1 MSMDTKKQAGFGAVA
16 IIVAVLVIAVLG
28 FVGWRLYSSYSKPS
42 ANTTTSSNQA
52 AHQTGNMQTN
62 ATGNTSTSDQAT
74 YLDIKELGVKIKLDD
89 SIKDVVYSYSVAN
102 NSQYPQYVGGVNL
115 SSQSLINKDS
125 ACKPENGA
133 NPLGSINELSTNQDG
148 LGNTLVPNGSTVFK
162 LGNNYYI
169 LNTPQ
174 SPCSNDSTVEA
185 LATQQR
191 AVFAEDFKTVQ
202 LDN

>member
-1 MSMDTKKQAGFGAVA
+1 MVSVDTKKQAGFGVMAVV
-16 IIVAVLVIAVLG
+16 VAVLVVAALG

-42 ANTTTSSNQA
+42 ANTPTNSNQA
-52 AHQTGNMQTN
+52 AHQTDNTQTN
-62 ATGNTSTSDQAT
+62 TSGQAT

-89 SIKDVVYSYSVAN
+89 SIKDVVYSYSKAN

-133 NPLGSINELSTNQDG
+133 NSLGSINELSTNQDG
-148 LGNTLVPNGSTVFK
+148 LGNTLVPNGSTIFK

-174 SPCSNDSTVEA
+174 SPCSSDSTVEA

-191 AVFAEDFKTVQ
+191 AVFAQDFKTVQ